1 MDHPREVQDWLE
13 TNGARRIPSGG
24 PLSYSLTRRPS
35 GTGETCPRTFRSR
48 ESSWHPIIGPQLH
61 FCEIDPRMHT
71 YRDTFFVSLD
81 FAIFRDLRSFEVPSS
96 DRVKNQMT
104 RHRLFFSRKKRRSK
118 TVLPVPVL
126 LHRAVIKIVRK

>member
-24 PLSYSLTRRPS
+24 PLSYSLTRGPS

-48 ESSWHPIIGPQLH
+48 ESSPASYYRSAATFL
-61 FCEIDPRMHT
+61 CEVNPRMHT

-81 FAIFRDLRSFEVPSS
+81 FAIFCDLRSFEVPSS
-96 DRVKNQMT
+96 DRVKNQTT
-104 RHRLFFSRKKRRSK
+104 RQTFFLAKKKKTKNGPSRTSSSLSSRHQDSS
-118 TVLPVPVL
+118 
-126 LHRAVIKIVRK
+126 